1 MHTHGHIH
9 TSIHS
14 ISNNPSP
21 TTPQVLKRAFDF
33 PALKAFVARPGG
45 FKLLFDAMHGV
56 AAPYAQA
63 VLGRE
68 LGCGPECFLH
78 AESKPDFGG
87 LHPDPNLAYASDLVK
102 AMGLLPTGAP
112 DGAVG
117 GAAGAGVPDLGAA
130 ADGDADRNM
139 ILGKQVRV
147 WVFFFVLC

>member
-1 MHTHGHIH
+1 M
-9 TSIHS
+9 
-14 ISNNPSP
+14 
-21 TTPQVLKRAFDF
+21 LKRAFDF

-68 LGCGPECFLH
+68 LGCGPSCFLH
-78 AESKPDFGG
+78 PDSQPDFGG
-87 LHPDPNLAYASDLVK
+87 LHPDPNLAYASDLVT

-112 DGAVG
+112 DPASAGD
-117 GAAGAGVPDLGAA
+117 AAALPDLGAA

-139 ILGKQVRV
+139 VLGKQVRWLV
-147 WVFFFVLC
+147 CVCVCISGCWRWTRLRLEGGFDRGFPYT

>member
-1 MHTHGHIH
+1 M
-9 TSIHS
+9 
-14 ISNNPSP
+14 
-21 TTPQVLKRAFDF
+21 LKRAFDF
-33 PALKAFVARPGG
+33 PLLKAFVSRPGG

-78 AESKPDFGG
+78 PDSKPDFGG

-102 AMGLLPTGAP
+102 AMGLLPSGAP
-112 DGAVG
+112 DAGVRD
-117 GAAGAGVPDLGAA
+117 AAAVPDLGAA

-139 ILGKQVRV
+139 ILGKQVGGWLAECVVCCVYFRT
-147 WVFFFVLC
+147 FIIAG